1 MYILEE
7 FEEFDKYKT
16 KVLKY
21 VLYKKRTKYEVKQKF
36 EKDIPEDL
44 LEEIIENLEENGYI
58 SDISYIERSVD
69 EFMLLKTLSIK
80 EIKYKLISK
89 GIKSSIIEDYIQN
102 NKEDLEQYEVKSA
115 IKIVCKN
122 RTPKNEE
129 TVQLPWQVLCNKK
142 DRCSFPHRPQ
152 KGEHK

>member
-115 IKIVCKN
+115 IKIVCKKQ
-122 RTPKNEE
+122 KNM
-129 TVQLPWQVLCNKK
+129 
-142 DRCSFPHRPQ
+142 DD
-152 KGEHK
+152 

>member
-1 MYILEE
+1 MYTLEE

-36 EKDIPEDL
+36 LKDIPDEL

-58 SDISYIERSVD
+58 SDTNYIERAVD

-89 GIKSSIIEDYIQN
+89 GIKSNIIEDYIQN

-115 IKIVCKN
+115 MKIVCKKQKDMDEMEI
-122 RTPKNEE
+122 KNFLIKKGYSQESIYIA
-129 TVQLPWQVLCNKK
+129 LNKN
-142 DRCSFPHRPQ
+142 D
-152 KGEHK
+152 

>member
-21 VLYKKRTKYEVKQKF
+21 ILYKKRTKYEVKQKF

-115 IKIVCKN
+115 IKIVCKKQ
-122 RTPKNEE
+122 KNMDEME
-129 TVQLPWQVLCNKK
+129 IKNFLIKK
-142 DRCSFPHRPQ
+142 GYSQESIYIALNERN
-152 KGEHK
+152 

>member
-1 MYILEE
+1 MYTLEE

-44 LEEIIENLEENGYI
+44 LEAIIEDLEENGYI
-58 SDISYIERSVD
+58 SDTSYIERAVN
-69 EFMLLKTLSIK
+69 EFKSLKTLSIK
-80 EIKYKLISK
+80 EIKYKLVSK
-89 GIKSSIIEDYIQN
+89 GIKSNIIEDYIQS

-115 IKIVCKN
+115 MKIVCKKQ
-122 RTPKNEE
+122 KNMDEIE
-129 TVQLPWQVLCNKK
+129 IKNFLIKK
-142 DRCSFPHRPQ
+142 GYSQESIYIALNEID
-152 KGEHK
+152 